1 MYISP
6 NVGQK
11 PEELILQAFHKW
23 EKVAVEKHKKEKAER
38 DEVSDRK
45 SPRENIRHIFRRLIV
60 FDGINYVEN
69 AKKKNSNKRVK
80 MNHHEL
86 LKLPMKKRKKLR
98 KKMHKRR

>member
-11 PEELILQAFHKW
+11 PEELILQSFRKW

-45 SPRENIRHIFRRLIV
+45 FSRENIRHIF
-60 FDGINYVEN
+60 
-69 AKKKNSNKRVK
+69 
-80 MNHHEL
+80 
-86 LKLPMKKRKKLR
+86 
-98 KKMHKRR
+98 